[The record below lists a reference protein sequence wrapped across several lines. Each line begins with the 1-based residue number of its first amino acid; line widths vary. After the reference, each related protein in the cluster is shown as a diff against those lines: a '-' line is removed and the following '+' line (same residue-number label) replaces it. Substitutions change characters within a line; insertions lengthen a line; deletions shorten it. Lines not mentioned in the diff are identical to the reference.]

1 MKLID
6 VFNKLYRH
14 FGEQFWWPASF
25 PFEVI
30 VGAVLTQNTAWAN
43 VEKAITNLKRR
54 DLLHPEK
61 ISRLPLKDLE
71 KLVYPSGFYCQ
82 KAKRLKSVSQYLEKS
97 CRGNWESFFSSPA
110 SHLRRELLKINGLGP
125 ETVDSIL
132 LYAGR
137 KPVFVID
144 AYTKRILERLG
155 ITQESDYDVLKSFFE
170 NNLPRDA
177 RLFNE
182 FHALIVAL
190 AKNHC
195 RLKPECRGCPLKNN
209 CQQKSP
215 NHSLRSG
222 TGQAEIRRQKN
233 S

>member
-1 MKLID
+1 MKLIN

-14 FGEQFWWPASF
+14 FGEQFWWPASS

-43 VEKAITNLKRR
+43 VEKAVTNLKRR

-71 KLVYPSGFYCQ
+71 KLVYPSGFYRQ

-97 CRGNWESFFSSPA
+97 CRGNWESFFSSP
-110 SHLRRELLKINGLGP
+110 SLRLRRELLEINGLGP

-144 AYTKRILERLG
+144 AYTRRLSGRLG
-155 ITQESDYDVLKSFFE
+155 ISQESDYEALRSFFE
-170 NNLPRDA
+170 NNLPRDT

-190 AKNHC
+190 AKNYC
-195 RLKPECRGCPLKNN
+195 RLKPECPGCPLKKD
-209 CQQKSP
+209 CLFTP
-215 NHSLRSG
+215 
-222 TGQAEIRRQKN
+222 EIHFQTVCAAFKKGEKN
-233 S
+233 E